1 MVEVTIPERLTRNLL
16 VKVLALL
23 LACALWFYVTGG
35 RVAEKELTVPLA
47 VKDLPAGFVVAES
60 YPATIMVS
68 VVGPRLL
75 LSQLRSEQLR
85 LELELQGLREG
96 TALFTGFEHK
106 IQLPVGLHITR
117 VSPATIELR
126 LIRNR

>member
-1 MVEVTIPERLTRNLL
+1 MTIPERFSRNLL
-16 VKVLALL
+16 VKLLALL
-23 LACALWFYVTGG
+23 LASALWFYVTGG
-35 RVAEKELTVPLA
+35 REAEKELTVPL
-47 VKDLPAGFVVAES
+47 VMKDLPVGFAVAEG

-75 LSQLRSEQLR
+75 LSRLRPEQPR
-85 LELELQGLREG
+85 LELELRGLSEG

-117 VSPATIELR
+117 VSPSTIELR
-126 LIRNR
+126 LVRNR

>member
-1 MVEVTIPERLTRNLL
+1 MTIPESLTRNLL
-16 VKVLALL
+16 VKLLALL

-35 RVAEKELTVPLA
+35 REAEKELTVPMV
-47 VKDLPAGFVVAES
+47 VKDLPAGFAVAEG
-60 YPATIMVS
+60 YPATIKVS

-75 LSQLRSEQLR
+75 LSQLRQEKLR
-85 LELELQGLREG
+85 LVLELRGLGEG
-96 TALFTGFEHK
+96 TVLFTGFEHK

>member
-1 MVEVTIPERLTRNLL
+1 VTIPKILTRNLP
-16 VKVLALL
+16 VKLLALL
-23 LACALWFYVTGG
+23 LASALWFYATGG
-35 RVAEKELTVPLA
+35 REAEKELTVPLV
-47 VKDLPAGFVVAES
+47 VKDLPAGFAVAEG

-75 LSQLRSEQLR
+75 LSQLRPEQLR
-85 LELELQGLREG
+85 LVLELRDLREG
-96 TALFTGFEHK
+96 SALFTGFEHK
-106 IQLPVGLHITR
+106 IRLPVGLHITR